1 METLNAIFGRVN
13 INSADMEPLLILLFS
28 QTSLQLL
35 QDAYRWADVNPSDI
49 DEGRY
54 TFLKR
59 QSEVSSSFILSHD
72 LLTNIPSCLPV
83 SAHGQRHN
91 PQYSKRP
98 ETSLHFSRCS
108 LKSRSILA
116 SPSLHHFCKSGYVYC
131 GLEAQ
136 IFQALFRI

>member
-35 QDAYRWADVNPSDI
+35 QEAYRWADVNPSDI

-59 QSEVSSSFILSHD
+59 QSEVRANFVFARLPAD
-72 LLTNIPSCLPV
+72 VPSCLLAL
-83 SAHGQRHN
+83 AHGQKHN
-91 PQYSKRP
+91 PQCSKHL
-98 ETSLHFSRCS
+98 EISLH
-108 LKSRSILA
+108 
-116 SPSLHHFCKSGYVYC
+116 
-131 GLEAQ
+131 
-136 IFQALFRI
+136 